1 MKDSASTGAGPGRS
15 RNGRIGL
22 ALFWIYVLLYA
33 GFMAVVLF
41 RPDLLS
47 NRPFGGINLAI
58 AYGMGLI
65 AGAFLLALVY
75 MAACRPTDE
84 SAQRR

>member
-1 MKDSASTGAGPGRS
+1 MNDSASTGTGPGRS

-65 AGAFLLALVY
+65 AGAFVLALVY

>member
-1 MKDSASTGAGPGRS
+1 MHDSTPTATGPGRS

-65 AGAFLLALVY
+65 AGAFLLALIY
-75 MAACRPTDE
+75 MAACRPTDGP
-84 SAQRR
+84 AQRR

>member
-1 MKDSASTGAGPGRS
+1 
-15 RNGRIGL
+15 
-22 ALFWIYVLLYA
+22 
-33 GFMAVVLF
+33 MAVVLF

-84 SAQRR
+84 SSQRR